1 MSDPAATTATAT
13 TAART
18 ANPITSPP
26 LANPGDRPCNPV
38 FSPATY
44 NLLLAL
50 IVPLGLT
57 LGVMGYA
64 GKSVCQDYATQLG
77 PHSTTGAFLGQ
88 MCGAP
93 GNGNLI
99 PGIQS
104 ASLTAVPK
112 ATEDLHHTNA
122 VNTAMAGVLR
132 SSMQDGRIM
141 FNQTR
146 NAFSDTVGDLYAVMM
161 NIVIQLVRMG
171 LKTRDIAGKMG
182 GATAALA
189 NATQGAQLTGESVIN
204 GPIVGVMKT
213 LASA

>member
-1 MSDPAATTATAT
+1 MAD
-13 TAART
+13 TAAIST
-18 ANPITSPP
+18 TSNPPPP
-26 LANPGDRPCNPV
+26 LANSNDRTCNTL
-38 FSPATY
+38 FSTATY

-57 LGVMGYA
+57 LVVMGYA
-64 GKSVCQDYATQLG
+64 GKSVCQDYAMQLG
-77 PHSTTGAFLGQ
+77 PHSSTGAFLGQ

-93 GNGNLI
+93 GNGNMI

-104 ASLTAVPK
+104 ASLTVVPK
-112 ATEDLHHTNA
+112 ATEDIHHVNA
-122 VNTAMAGVLR
+122 INTAMAGVLN
-132 SSMQDGRIM
+132 SGMQDTRIM

-146 NAFSDTVGDLYAVMM
+146 NAFSDTVGELYAVMM

-189 NATQGAQLTGESVIN
+189 NATQGAQLAGESVIN
-204 GPIVGVMKT
+204 GPIVAVMKT

>member
-1 MSDPAATTATAT
+1 MSASAATAD
-13 TAART
+13 
-18 ANPITSPP
+18 PPSP
-26 LANPGDRPCNPV
+26 LANPGSGSQPQPCDTV

-50 IVPLGLT
+50 LVPLGLT
-57 LGVMGYA
+57 LVVMGYP
-64 GKSVCQDYATQLG
+64 GKSVCQDYAMQLG

-88 MCGAP
+88 VCGAP

-104 ASLTAVPK
+104 ASLTAVPS
-112 ATEDLHHTNA
+112 ATEDLHHVNTI
-122 VNTAMAGVLR
+122 NTAMAGALN
-132 SSMQDGRIM
+132 SSMQDARVM

-146 NAFSDTVGDLYAVMM
+146 NAFSGTIGELYAVMM

-204 GPIVGVMKT
+204 GPIVAVMKT

>member
-1 MSDPAATTATAT
+1 MDDAAAAAVNPTTNTGT
-13 TAART
+13 
-18 ANPITSPP
+18 NPSP
-26 LANPGDRPCNPV
+26 LANPGGRSCDSV

-57 LGVMGYA
+57 LVVMGYA
-64 GKSVCQDYATQLG
+64 GKSVCQDYAMQLG
-77 PHSTTGAFLGQ
+77 PHSSTGAFLGQ

-104 ASLTAVPK
+104 ASLTAIPK
-112 ATEDLHHTNA
+112 ATEDLHHVNEM
-122 VNTAMAGVLR
+122 NTAMAGAL
-132 SSMQDGRIM
+132 SSNMQDARVM

-146 NAFSDTVGDLYAVMM
+146 NAFSDTVGELYAVMM

-204 GPIVGVMKT
+204 GPIVAVMKT

>member
-1 MSDPAATTATAT
+1 MADAAIT
-13 TAART
+13 
-18 ANPITSPP
+18 NPNTDLTQPS
-26 LANPGDRPCNPV
+26 LANSADRPCNTI

-57 LGVMGYA
+57 LIVMGYA
-64 GKSVCQDYATQLG
+64 GKSVCQDYAMQLG
-77 PHSTTGAFLGQ
+77 PHSSTGAFLSQ

-104 ASLTAVPK
+104 ASLTVIPK

-122 VNTAMAGVLR
+122 VNTAMAGVLN
-132 SSMQDGRIM
+132 SSMQDARIM

-146 NAFSDTVGDLYAVMM
+146 NAFSDTVGELYAVMM

-204 GPIVGVMKT
+204 GPIVAVMKT

>member
-1 MSDPAATTATAT
+1 MSAAAAAAATHSNTDT
-13 TAART
+13 T
-18 ANPITSPP
+18 SSP
-26 LANPGDRPCNPV
+26 LANPGGGDQPCNTI

-57 LGVMGYA
+57 LVVMGYA

-77 PHSTTGAFLGQ
+77 PHSSTGAFLGQ
-88 MCGAP
+88 VCGAP

-104 ASLTAVPK
+104 ASLTAAPK
-112 ATEDLHHTNA
+112 ATENVHHVNA
-122 VNTAMAGVLR
+122 VNTAMAGVLN
-132 SSMQDGRIM
+132 SGMQDARTM

-146 NAFSDTVGDLYAVMM
+146 NALSGTVGDVYAVIM
-161 NIVIQLVRMG
+161 NTVIQLVRMG
-171 LKTRDIAGKMG
+171 IKTRDIAGKMG

-189 NATQGAQLTGESVIN
+189 NATQGAQLTGESIIN
-204 GPIVGVMKT
+204 GPIFAVMKT

>member
-1 MSDPAATTATAT
+1 MSNSSPVAAH
-13 TAART
+13 T
-18 ANPITSPP
+18 ANPITSSP
-26 LANPGDRPCNPV
+26 LTNPGDTPCNTV

-57 LGVMGYA
+57 LVVMSYV
-64 GKSVCQDYATQLG
+64 GKSVCQDYAVQLG

-93 GNGNLI
+93 GNGNMI

-104 ASLTAVPK
+104 ATLTAVPK
-112 ATEDLHHTNA
+112 ATEDLHHINA
-122 VNTAMAGVLR
+122 VNTAMAGALN
-132 SSMQDGRIM
+132 SSMQDARVM

-146 NAFSDTVGDLYAVMM
+146 NAFSDTIGDLYAVIM